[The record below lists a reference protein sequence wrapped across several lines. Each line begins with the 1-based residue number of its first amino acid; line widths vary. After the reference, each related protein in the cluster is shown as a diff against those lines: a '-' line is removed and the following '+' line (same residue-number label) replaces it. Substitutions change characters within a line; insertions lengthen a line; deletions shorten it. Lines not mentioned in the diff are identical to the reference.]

1 MQYLFRGDAAPGSLV
16 VPAVTDAAMPTP
28 GCAWL
33 CGDSQIVTSLRRLL
47 VKDRGVA
54 RTDVLFSGYWKLG
67 AARI

>member
-1 MQYLFRGDAAPGSLV
+1 M
-16 VPAVTDAAMPTP
+16 
-28 GCAWL
+28 
-33 CGDSQIVTSLRRLL
+33 TSLRRLL